1 MSAHRPAEARPAGR
15 RRRRNTVLEAME
27 RFRRRNED
35 LNISAVLAFLYIC
48 ENEGLNMCEL
58 AQVCRIA
65 EATAA
70 RVARR
75 LASPTTPGVLPPGA
89 GLVELRANP
98 FAQRGKLM
106 FLTPAGIALRDSH
119 DDLTQEA
126 APIASGP
133 DGKVLAR
140 AGGESPRLRPR

>member
-1 MSAHRPAEARPAGR
+1 MSDLRPAEARPAGR

-27 RFRRRNED
+27 RFRR
-35 LNISAVLAFLYIC
+35 L
-48 ENEGLNMCEL
+48 NEGLNMREL

-65 EATAA
+65 EATAS

-89 GLVELRANP
+89 GLVELRTNP
-98 FAQRGKLM
+98 FDQRGKLL
-106 FLTPAGIALRDSH
+106 FLPPAGLALRASL
-119 DDLTQEA
+119 DDLIQEA
-126 APIASGP
+126 VPIASGP

-140 AGGESPRLRPR
+140 A

>member
-1 MSAHRPAEARPAGR
+1 MSDLKPVEARPAGR

-27 RFRRRNED
+27 RFRRLNED

-65 EATAA
+65 EATAS

-75 LASPTTPGVLPPGA
+75 LASPTTPGALPPGA
-89 GLVELRANP
+89 GLVELRTNP
-98 FAQRGKLM
+98 FDQRGKLL
-106 FLTPAGIALRDSH
+106 FLTPAGIALRDSI
-119 DDLTQEA
+119 DGLIQEA
-126 APIASGP
+126 VPIATSAEP
-133 DGKVLAR
+133 KALAR
-140 AGGESPRLRPR
+140 A